1 MSESM
6 MDTMPRLK
14 DYMKAEDLNT
24 DGCVKLVAAIMREQA
39 QDLTSAARRYNTYPS
54 KENREHLEQCRS
66 FYRSDLFKALSCGI
80 VDGEQVMKNIIK
92 DALRGRIREGRTT

>member
-1 MSESM
+1 MSEAM

-24 DGCVKLVAAIMREQA
+24 DGCLNLVAAIMREQA
-39 QDLTSAARRYNTYPS
+39 QDLTSAARRYNVYPS

-66 FYRSDLFKALSCGI
+66 FYRSDLFKALSCGM
-80 VDGEQVMKNIIK
+80 VDGEQVMKKIIK